1 MTHKS
6 VLLLLSLTCLAF
18 SAVNAQGLIR
28 FDLLKKS
35 NVLYTVSQEV
45 PTFKLSV
52 TLSNV
57 NRFTKLLHCW
67 KAYEMWYKSCDT
79 IHAATLSWKI
89 RNSIF
94 SDSENMEKVQ
104 ANCILSAPWVCCLS
118 SWLRTKSLTVS
129 TLSSVRALRG
139 LAACQLCLCPARP
152 QPFQQLINT
161 KICSAFIRK
170 FVSQPRCVPFKYKLL
185 LRSCPHRW
193 IPRDKHSSE
202 VYCDEFWCYKLIA
215 KVNK

>member
-1 MTHKS
+1 MITDMTHKS

-35 NVLYTVSQEV
+35 NVLYTVSQQV

-79 IHAATLSWKI
+79 IHAATVSWEI
-89 RNSIF
+89 RNSII

-104 ANCILSAPWVCCLS
+104 ANCILSAPMNTRPRYISRKVLWVCGLS
-118 SWLRTKSLTVS
+118 SWLRTKSLTAW
-129 TLSSVRALRG
+129 TFSS
-139 LAACQLCLCPARP
+139 CLLYTSP
-152 QPFQQLINT
+152 
-161 KICSAFIRK
+161 S
-170 FVSQPRCVPFKYKLL
+170 
-185 LRSCPHRW
+185 
-193 IPRDKHSSE
+193 PRD
-202 VYCDEFWCYKLIA
+202 
-215 KVNK
+215 